1 MTCITN
7 NDVILLCLV
16 FLNYFK
22 KMNIKEKTIYS
33 KKYLYKKIRIKRKLI
48 EFPKEMLEEMYVH
61 IFFHCQSKYLE
72 NFSNPSYSEIF
83 IQRLLNTFC

>member
-1 MTCITN
+1 MTYITN

-33 KKYLYKKIRIKRKLI
+33 KKYLYKKNRNKRKLI

-61 IFFHCQSKYLE
+61 FFIVSRSTWKTFPILLTPKYL
-72 NFSNPSYSEIF
+72 SNG
-83 IQRLLNTFC
+83 C